1 MIFDKLW
8 NFFRRF
14 GRNKMLMLKIKD
26 PGHTLN
32 IPGFNEVR
40 TPVEINVHR
49 RDLNVIIS
57 YLRKNGIIDYE
68 IKSGDKEVVKPEQKK
83 EDIKKTT
90 KLIVKDDSELKNKID
105 NIENLLV
112 NFIKN
117 QKEPIYYNISGGTA
131 ESDKIK
137 KIKKQIEIE
146 EDEDNF
152 IPTIDISS
160 MSTKGNLTKTTI
172 VSDKND
178 NVEDSVN
185 LLKSLN
191 KQNRGKY

>member
-57 YLRKNGIIDYE
+57 YL
-68 IKSGDKEVVKPEQKK
+68 
-83 EDIKKTT
+83 
-90 KLIVKDDSELKNKID
+90 NKI
-105 NIENLLV
+105 E
-112 NFIKN
+112 K
-117 QKEPIYYNISGGTA
+117 
-131 ESDKIK
+131 
-137 KIKKQIEIE
+137 
-146 EDEDNF
+146 
-152 IPTIDISS
+152 
-160 MSTKGNLTKTTI
+160 
-172 VSDKND
+172 
-178 NVEDSVN
+178 
-185 LLKSLN
+185 
-191 KQNRGKY
+191 